1 MARRHHIHINPRR
14 SFPLNSLLSA
24 LLCAAPALAQSTA
37 DNQLPPVTVSA
48 SNQDAAVAI
57 GGFGSTP
64 LAKLPLQASTVSR
77 DQLFEDGINDLR
89 GLTALDA
96 SVSDSYNAIGYISYL
111 NVRGFQLD
119 PRFNYRRDGL
129 PIDADTAL
137 ALGNINDIE
146 VLKGTSGIQ
155 AGTSAPGGLVNLVV
169 KRPTGNWLDASLA
182 LSERG
187 TTEATFD
194 WSQRF
199 GRSQGAGTEFGLRI
213 NASAADLHPLLNN
226 AEGKRNHL
234 GVAADWR
241 PGTDTLLQAEFEIS
255 HQSEPSQQAY
265 SLLGATL
272 PNAAHVDPNLNLND
286 MPWTEP
292 VVFDNIHA
300 SLRWQQKLSTDPR
313 PDMHYGLQRLR
324 SDDREAFAFGCT
336 NSTSG
341 QVFYDRFCGNGDF
354 DLYDFRSNN
363 EHRDVDAL
371 DTSLSGRFET
381 AGLQHDFT
389 GGVLLTHTLWRLG
402 PQTYAY
408 AGESNVYS
416 QNFSIPPNP
425 APNATNTDRHEHTT
439 EFYLRD
445 SIQLSNE
452 WQLFAGLRH
461 TQLHRDSWQT
471 DGTQAAAYG
480 QSFTTPWLGLS
491 YAVSAQ
497 QMVYGSWGQGVQ
509 SDVAPQLPTYTNA
522 GQALPSAVSRQF
534 ELGYKVGARQ
544 VDWSIAAFDI
554 EQPQWSSLG
563 ACSGAIASCT
573 ETLDGTQ
580 HNRGLEAQADLKW
593 RDGALSGSAMKLQAR
608 REGAM
613 EPGIDGLRPTNA
625 PEETL
630 KLEVRQGLGRLT
642 GWQGLHAHL
651 ALVYEGPRAVLPDNS
666 VNIGGWS
673 RMDGGLRFD
682 QTLDQAQLTW
692 RLGVNNVFDRRAWR
706 ESPYQYGSAY
716 LYPLAPRTFRLSLEM
731 RL

>member
-1 MARRHHIHINPRR
+1 MARHHHRR
-14 SFPLNSLLSA
+14 FKPSPNGLLSA
-24 LLCAAPALAQSTA
+24 LLCTAPALAQTA
-37 DNQLPPVTVSA
+37 VDNQLPPVTVSA
-48 SNQDAAVAI
+48 SSQDAAVTV

-64 LAKLPLQASTVSR
+64 VAKLPLQASVIGK
-77 DQLFEDGINDLR
+77 DQLFEAGINDLR
-89 GLTALDA
+89 GITLLDA

-111 NVRGFQLD
+111 TVRGFQLD

-137 ALGNINDIE
+137 ALGNMNDIE

-182 LSERG
+182 VSERG

-199 GRSQGAGTEFGLRI
+199 GLMQGASTEFGLRI
-213 NASAADLHPLLNN
+213 NASAADLHPLLHN
-226 AEGKRNHL
+226 ADGKRNHL

-241 PGTDTLLQAEFEIS
+241 PTADTLLQAEFEIS

-265 SLLGATL
+265 SLLGNTR
-272 PNAAHVDPNLNLND
+272 PNAAQVDPNLNLND

-292 VVFDNIHA
+292 VVFDNVHA
-300 SLRWQQKLSTDPR
+300 SLRWQQKLSADWQF
-313 PDMHYGLQRLR
+313 DIHYGLQRLR
-324 SDDREAFAFGCT
+324 TDDREAFAFGCT
-336 NSTSG
+336 NSSSG
-341 QVFYDRFCGNGDF
+341 QVFYDRYCSNGDF
-354 DLYDFRSNN
+354 DLYDYRSND
-363 EHRDVDAL
+363 EHRDIDAL
-371 DTSLSGRFET
+371 DTSVSGRFDT
-381 AGLQHDFT
+381 AGLRHEFT

-402 PQTYAY
+402 PQTYNF
-408 AGESNVYS
+408 AGESNVFA
-416 QNFSIPPNP
+416 QDFSIPASPTSQN
-425 APNATNTDRHEHTT
+425 TNTDRNEHTT
-439 EFYLRD
+439 ELYLRD
-445 SIQLSNE
+445 SIQLGSD

-471 DGTQAAAYG
+471 DGTQATDYS

-491 YAVSAQ
+491 YALSAQ

-509 SDVAPQLPTYTNA
+509 SDVVPPQPFFTNA
-522 GQALPSAVSRQF
+522 GQALPSAVSRQY
-534 ELGYKVGARQ
+534 ELGYKVGTRR

-554 EQPQWSSLG
+554 EQPQWSSLTG
-563 ACSGAIASCT
+563 CAGTVPTCT
-573 ETLDGTQ
+573 VTLDGTQ
-580 HNRGLEAQADLKW
+580 HNRGLEASANLKW

-608 REGAM
+608 REGAI
-613 EPGIDGLRPTNA
+613 EPGVNGQRPTNV

-630 KLEVRQGLGRLT
+630 KLEARQGLGAWT
-642 GWQGLHAHL
+642 GWQGLQAHL
-651 ALVYEGPRAVLPDNS
+651 ALIYEGPRAVLPDNS

-673 RMDGGLRFD
+673 RFDGGLRYD
-682 QTLDQAQLTW
+682 QTLDQTALTW
-692 RLGVNNVFDRRAWR
+692 RLGVSNLFDKRAWR
-706 ESPYQYGSAY
+706 EAPYQYGSAF